1 MASPSQAPGPR
12 KPSAANTP
20 SAVRTSIRPQA
31 EQTARISITR
41 GPFDSVT
48 VRDEYAILS
57 VERYVLH
64 VWRTQVVRE
73 GVLAYTEALR
83 RMAAECRQC
92 VGGLV
97 YFLPGVS
104 VAHPPDVRRELVHC
118 IGTLRGLVGASAV
131 VREGGGFPAAV
142 LRSSITSMQLEQG
155 TPESETAFF
164 TDIAP
169 AAEWLVRALEASY
182 GHVALID
189 RGVRLLVAERFDVL
203 ADGCRGA

>member
-64 VWRTQVVRE
+64 VWRTQ
-73 GVLAYTEALR
+73 
-83 RMAAECRQC
+83 
-92 VGGLV
+92 
-97 YFLPGVS
+97 
-104 VAHPPDVRRELVHC
+104 
-118 IGTLRGLVGASAV
+118 V